1 MDSEFATIVQRIGNI
16 LKNKEKKPLCVLGG
30 YIVGATIVR
39 DDWEEKFQARYPLLN
54 EIAELGADLE
64 VTDDLKRAGKIVK
77 QIQYKFTQLQLLQI
91 GVS

>member
-1 MDSEFATIVQRIGNI
+1 MDSELVTIVQRIGNI
-16 LKNKEKKPLCVLGG
+16 LKNKEKEPLHVLGG

-64 VTDDLKRAGKIVK
+64 VTDDLKRAGEIVK
-77 QIQYKFTQLQLLQI
+77 QIQYKFTQLQLPQTDAF
-91 GVS
+91 

>member
-1 MDSEFATIVQRIGNI
+1 M

-54 EIAELGADLE
+54 EVAELGADLE
-64 VTDDLKRAGKIVK
+64 VTDDLKRADEIVK
-77 QIQYKFTQLQLLQI
+77 QIQYKFTQLRLPQTDA
-91 GVS
+91 S